1 MKKIEITELMD
12 NYTDKE
18 FFFEDI
24 EDINTDNKAIKS
36 KVMRRVKPIT
46 VKKPVKM
53 IAAAAA
59 AAVGLSAAAVAT
71 NFGVFSG
78 TYKTASNITVD
89 IRNGDINVSYDLG
102 GDPCKYQNGRIIF
115 TALGENKDITD
126 LIDDKT
132 PYICSYKNSAGL
144 QSYLVAG
151 GNPGTAGYADITN
164 IGTEEEPVWQG
175 VGAYLKWDILEVYG
189 VDLAYI
195 GLTFEQVQQ
204 LMKSDNTY
212 AIIFPDGARGFRE
225 EDLEK
230 RFVKYGFPPDIKM
243 ADWLKAAAEE
253 LNIYEAKARMCFD
266 PDYPDE
272 PLPSDEEF
280 LSHIFGTGGCNASVW
295 VWDRPI
301 EEIGTRHDISAA
313 YESPIEERDGRL
325 WVKVNG
331 VEKDIT
337 DLVDEN
343 TPYIEAL
350 NMPEDY
356 VEDYDELIF
365 YEAYLIVG
373 GTPRN
378 YKYVELINN
387 EYGWSHFDSV
397 NRMEFIALGDEV
409 YGYTLTVDGE
419 PIEWEQLIDCLEQG
433 IDLTGRFDCETHW
446 EPWYKAAYDELAIGY
461 NVLYAK

>member
-59 AAVGLSAAAVAT
+59 AVGLSAAAVAT
-71 NFGVFSG
+71 NFGIFSG

-89 IRNGDINVSYDLG
+89 VHPG
-102 GDPCKYQNGRIIF
+102 GHSVEYGSGNEPFEYRDGRVIF

-132 PYICSYKNSAGL
+132 PYIYSYKNEEGM
-144 QSYLVAG
+144 QSYLIVG
-151 GNPGTAGYADITN
+151 GNPGTTAGFLDISN
-164 IGTEEEPVWQG
+164 IGTEEEPYWQS
-175 VGAYLKWDILEVYG
+175 VGMYQQWESYEVYG
-189 VDLAYI
+189 VDMAYI
-195 GLTFEQVQQ
+195 GLTQEQVAQ
-204 LMKSDNTY
+204 LDESDLTHQ
-212 AIIFPDGARGFRE
+212 PKMTEDGALVYSLE
-225 EDLEK
+225 EYEK
-230 RFVKYGFPPDIKM
+230 RFVKTGLGDYKV
-243 ADWLKAAAEE
+243 ADWVRTAADY
-253 LNIYEAKARMCFD
+253 LNLYEAKERMCFNPFF
-266 PDYPDE
+266 PDNSYTDE
-272 PLPSDEEF
+272 DF
-280 LSHIFGTGGCNASVW
+280 LSIISRDSILIQGSVW
-295 VWDRPI
+295 YRSL
-301 EEIGTRHDISAA
+301 ETLGQYHDVSAA
-313 YESPIEERDGRL
+313 YESPIVERDGRL

-331 VEKDIT
+331 EEKDIT

-350 NMPEDY
+350 DRPEDLEEAY
-356 VEDYDELIF
+356 S

-373 GTPRN
+373 GTKGN

-387 EYGWSHFDSV
+387 AKGGTTGDAI
-397 NRMEFIALGDEV
+397 NRSDFIALGDEV
-409 YGYTLTVDGE
+409 YSYTLTVDGE

>member
-46 VKKPVKM
+46 VKKPVKI

-78 TYKTASNITVD
+78 TYKTASNIKVN
-89 IRNGDINVSYDLG
+89 IRNGDICAHYRGVG
-102 GDPCKYQNGRIIF
+102 GEPCKYQDGRIIF

-132 PYICSYKNSAGL
+132 PYIYSYKNEVGM
-144 QSYLVAG
+144 QSYLIVG
-151 GNPGTAGYADITN
+151 GNPGTVGYVDISN
-164 IGTEEEPVWQG
+164 MGTEKEPVWQG
-175 VGAYLKWDILEVYG
+175 VGVYFIEDELEVYG
-189 VDLAYI
+189 VDMAFI
-195 GLTFEQVQQ
+195 GLTEDQVRQ
-204 LMKSDNTY
+204 LDKSDIAYAHIDENGIRTY
-212 AIIFPDGARGFRE
+212 SE
-225 EDLEK
+225 EDREK
-230 RFVKYGFPPDIKM
+230 RFVKTGLWNGFKL
-243 ADWLKAAAEE
+243 ADWVKTAADY
-253 LNIYEAKARMCFD
+253 LNLYEAKERMCFD

-280 LSHIFGTGGCNASVW
+280 LRTKVFRGGSEFISNFVW
-295 VWDRPI
+295 PLSL
-301 EEIGTRHDISAA
+301 EAIGTRHDISAA

-331 VEKDIT
+331 EEKDIT
-337 DLVDEN
+337 ELVDEN

-350 NMPEDY
+350 DRPEDLEEY
-356 VEDYDELIF
+356 LS
-365 YEAYLIVG
+365 YEVYLIVG
-373 GTPRN
+373 GTPGN

-387 EYGWSHFDSV
+387 NNGTSSSDAI
-397 NRMEFIALGDEV
+397 NRSGFIALGDEV

-446 EPWYKAAYDELAIGY
+446 EPWYKAAYHKLAIGY